1 MTERAIEFW
10 FEFGS
15 TYTYLTVARLESVA
29 RSRGIRV
36 DWRPFLLMPIM
47 IEQGMPEGP
56 FLPYPN
62 KLRYMWRDLERR
74 AQRHGV
80 NYRKPSVYP
89 PNTLLTARVG
99 RLGQNEG
106 WCAAFTKEV
115 FRLHWTEDVIIGTD
129 ENIRRSISSTGK
141 NADEVITRAQSDD
154 NKQALRGQ
162 TEHAKALGIFGS
174 PTFIIGDE
182 VFWGDD
188 RLEEAMEFR
197 RDLVGTL

>member
-29 RSRGIRV
+29 PSRGIRV

-154 NKQALRGQ
+154 INKPYV
-162 TEHAKALGIFGS
+162 AKPNTPRHLGS
-174 PTFIIGDE
+174 SVHPFIVGDE